1 MPSPKENIQRTGRGQ
16 RDCAARAEVVL
27 LESGPI
33 RYSIDSLARTFKTF
47 HFIGVKGRSGLLE
60 VNHQFMRYIMASKQ
74 SSLWSILVI
83 MFCSVNTTGAQ
94 ENVAAG
100 EAYEV
105 QPGDVLFISVW
116 KEPELQKEV
125 LMRPDGA
132 FTFPLA
138 GEIAARDKTV
148 EDLRIELTSRLSRYI
163 PDIVV
168 TVSVTQINGNKVYVI
183 GQVNDPGEFIVNPR
197 VDVMQAL
204 SMAGGTTPFADL
216 KNIRILRRSDGK
228 QTALEFRYDDVI
240 RGRRLEQNIVL
251 ESGDV
256 VVVP

>member
-1 MPSPKENIQRTGRGQ
+1 MTIRHFNLLPVLIVMLCGFS
-16 RDCAARAEVVL
+16 AA
-27 LESGPI
+27 
-33 RYSIDSLARTFKTF
+33 
-47 HFIGVKGRSGLLE
+47 
-60 VNHQFMRYIMASKQ
+60 Q
-74 SSLWSILVI
+74 
-83 MFCSVNTTGAQ
+83 AQ
-94 ENVAAG
+94 GNVAAG

-105 QPGDVLFISVW
+105 QAGDLLFISVW

-125 LMRPDGA
+125 LVRTDGA
-132 FTFPLA
+132 ISFPLS
-138 GEIAARDKTV
+138 GEINSRNKTV
-148 EDLRIELTSRLSRYI
+148 EELRIELTSRLSKYI
-163 PDIVV
+163 PDLVV
-168 TVSVTQINGNKVYVI
+168 TVSVLEINGNKVFVI
-183 GQVNDPGEFIVNPR
+183 GQVNKPGEFVVNPR

-216 KNIRILRRSDGK
+216 KNIRILRRTGAG